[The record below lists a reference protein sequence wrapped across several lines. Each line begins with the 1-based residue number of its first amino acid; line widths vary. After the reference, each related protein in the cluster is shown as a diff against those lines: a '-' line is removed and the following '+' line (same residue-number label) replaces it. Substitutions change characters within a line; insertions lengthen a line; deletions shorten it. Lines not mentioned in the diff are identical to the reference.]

1 MEVIYFNLFNLVE
14 KPHLLVYIGLLL
26 LLSYAGGKIANYFKA
41 PRVTGYLV
49 IGMLMSPS
57 LLGLFPEGLVKEDL
71 ALITDIALAI
81 IAFSIGGGLGLA
93 KLRKLGRH
101 ILWIAP
107 TEAFGA
113 FFVVTISISL
123 FSHLMHTFGAIS
135 FPFWAF
141 YFPMAMVIGAISA
154 ATAPAATL
162 AIIHEY
168 KAKGPL
174 TTILLGLV
182 ALDDGL
188 AIIFYAF
195 AITIAQ
201 SLVNHEA
208 ITLQNFLLSP
218 LFSILISL
226 FIGGLLGVCLRKL
239 IRFVGRQEAMLGVM
253 VGSIFLTSGLAL
265 SLEASPLLANMM
277 LGFMV
282 ANFVDHHEDLF
293 MVVERIEEP
302 IFGMFFTLAG
312 AHLDLGLMQ
321 TAGWLALLITLTR
334 FGGKLLGSRLGA
346 RISCAP
352 QVVKKYLGL
361 ALLPSAGV
369 AVGLVLEAEEIF
381 GPTYLS
387 EVMVNAVLGSVII
400 NELLAPFFVR
410 FSLIKAGETIHKKIG
425 RKGRE

>member
-14 KPHLLVYIGLLL
+14 KPHLLVYLGLLL
-26 LLSYAGGKIANYFKA
+26 LLSYAGGKLANFLKA
-41 PRVTGYLV
+41 PRVSGYLV
-49 IGMLMSPS
+49 IGMILSPS
-57 LLGLFPEGLVKEDL
+57 VLGLFHGRLVKEEL
-71 ALITDIALAI
+71 TLITDIALAI

-101 ILWIAP
+101 ILWITP
-107 TEAFGA
+107 TQAFGS
-113 FFVVTISISL
+113 FFVVTIFISL
-123 FSHLMHTFGAIS
+123 FSYLMHRLGVIS
-135 FPFWAF
+135 SPFWTF
-141 YFPMAMVIGAISA
+141 YFPMVLVIGAISA
-154 ATAPAATL
+154 ATAPAAIL

-188 AIIFYAF
+188 TIVFFAF
-195 AITIAQ
+195 TITIAQ

-218 LFSILISL
+218 IFSILISL

-239 IRFVGRQEAMLGVM
+239 IRFVGRQGAMLGIM
-253 VGSIFLTSGLAL
+253 VGAIFLTSGLAL

-312 AHLDLGLMQ
+312 AHLDLGMMQ

-334 FGGKLLGSRLGA
+334 FGGKLLGTRLGA
-346 RISCAP
+346 RISRAP
-352 QVVKKYLGL
+352 QVIKKYLGL
-361 ALLPSAGV
+361 ALLPTAGV
-369 AVGLVLEAEEIF
+369 TVGLVLEAKEIF

-410 FSLIKAGETIHKKIG
+410 FSLTKAGETN
-425 RKGRE
+425 RK

>member
-1 MEVIYFNLFNLVE
+1 MEVIYLNLFNLVE
-14 KPHLLVYIGLLL
+14 KVNLLVYIGLLL
-26 LLSYAGGKIANYFKA
+26 LLSYAGGKLANFLKA
-41 PRVTGYLV
+41 PRVSGYLV
-49 IGMLMSPS
+49 IGMILSPS
-57 LLGLFPEGLVKEDL
+57 ALGLFHERLVKEEL
-71 ALITDIALAI
+71 TLITDIALAI

-101 ILWIAP
+101 ILWITP
-107 TEAFGA
+107 TSAFGS
-113 FFVVTISISL
+113 FFVVTIFISL
-123 FSHLMHTFGAIS
+123 FSYLMHSLGAIS
-135 FPFWAF
+135 SPFWEF
-141 YFPMAMVIGAISA
+141 YFPMALVIGAISA
-154 ATAPAATL
+154 ATAPAAIL

-188 AIIFYAF
+188 AIIFFAF

-201 SLVNHEA
+201 SIVNHKA

-218 LFSILISL
+218 IISLLTSL
-226 FIGGLLGVCLRKL
+226 FIGGLLGLCLRKL
-239 IRFVGRQEAMLGVM
+239 IRFVDRPGAMLGVM
-253 VGSIFLTSGLAL
+253 VGAIFLTSGLAL

-277 LGFMV
+277 LGFVV
-282 ANFVDHHEDLF
+282 ANFVDHHEILF
-293 MVVERIEEP
+293 TVVEKIEEP

-334 FGGKLLGSRLGA
+334 FGGKLMGTRLGA
-346 RISCAP
+346 RISRAP

-361 ALLPSAGV
+361 ALLPAAGV
-369 AVGLVLEAEEIF
+369 TVGLVLEAKEIF

-387 EVMVNAVLGSVII
+387 KLMVNAVLGSVII

-410 FSLIKAGETIHKKIG
+410 FSIFKAGETN
-425 RKGRE
+425 